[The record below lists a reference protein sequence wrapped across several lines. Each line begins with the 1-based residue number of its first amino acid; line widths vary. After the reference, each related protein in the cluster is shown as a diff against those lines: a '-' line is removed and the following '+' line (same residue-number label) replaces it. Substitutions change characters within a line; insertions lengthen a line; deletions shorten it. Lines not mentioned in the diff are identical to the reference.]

1 MEFRHTLG
9 RPLTDGEI
17 LALLRAKHPDKV
29 FSIGQCGEIVESYR
43 DQPTLVPTR
52 AELLRNDEVL
62 REMRE
67 AMVGYVAVSQV
78 L

>member
-17 LALLRAKHPDKV
+17 LALLRAKHPDKL

-52 AELLRNDEVL
+52 AELL
-62 REMRE
+62 
-67 AMVGYVAVSQV
+67 
-78 L
+78 